1 CCRQGSARGVRRL
14 IDAAGRPR
22 RGADREILALGPSS
36 VSARPPDSAHRERV
50 LRAWR
55 TGTARWR
62 GLARVDEGLGPSRPM
77 ALAVSGASSYASSMP
92 KTADVRPAHGAVR
105 GPAALLTVMVLVTLL
120 ALLPDGARA
129 APPQG
134 AGELEK
140 QDVEAWLDGMLPAL
154 LEREAI
160 PGASVSVVHDGE
172 VLTER
177 GYGFADLGTDST

>member
-1 CCRQGSARGVRRL
+1 
-14 IDAAGRPR
+14 
-22 RGADREILALGPSS
+22 
-36 VSARPPDSAHRERV
+36 
-50 LRAWR
+50 
-55 TGTARWR
+55 
-62 GLARVDEGLGPSRPM
+62 M
-77 ALAVSGASSYASSMP
+77 ALTVTGASSCAPSMT
-92 KTADVRPAHGAVR
+92 KTADIRPAHGAVR

-177 GYGFADLGTDST
+177 GYGFADLGTDSTRSDEHTSQLQSRGDLVCR

>member
-1 CCRQGSARGVRRL
+1 
-14 IDAAGRPR
+14 
-22 RGADREILALGPSS
+22 
-36 VSARPPDSAHRERV
+36 
-50 LRAWR
+50 
-55 TGTARWR
+55 
-62 GLARVDEGLGPSRPM
+62 M
-77 ALAVSGASSYASSMP
+77 ALTVTGASSYASSMT
-92 KTADVRPAHGAVR
+92 KTADIRPAHGAVR

-177 GYGFADLGTDST
+177 GYGFADLGTDSTGGTGWCADPPAPEGQPGARSSPNAATASPISGRTAAGPSVYLRGPGA

>member
-1 CCRQGSARGVRRL
+1 
-14 IDAAGRPR
+14 
-22 RGADREILALGPSS
+22 
-36 VSARPPDSAHRERV
+36 
-50 LRAWR
+50 
-55 TGTARWR
+55 
-62 GLARVDEGLGPSRPM
+62 M
-77 ALAVSGASSYASSMP
+77 ALAVTGASSYASSMP

-177 GYGFADLGTDST
+177 GYGFADLGTDSTGPDRKSVGKDGRRDGEEDIGDRERQR